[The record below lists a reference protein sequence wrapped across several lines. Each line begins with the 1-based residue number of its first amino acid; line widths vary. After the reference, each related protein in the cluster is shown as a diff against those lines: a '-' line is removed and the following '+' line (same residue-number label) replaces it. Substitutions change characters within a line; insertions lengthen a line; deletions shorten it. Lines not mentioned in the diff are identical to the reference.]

1 VSRRLI
7 ALGGAVVLGLAVG
20 ACGGGDDEIT
30 VGLITKQE
38 ENPFFV
44 KIREVAEETA
54 DETDVELL
62 TAAGKSDVD
71 NASQV
76 AALEDMTKRGAK
88 GILIV
93 PANSRAIVPA
103 IEKARRAG
111 VTVVA
116 LDTPT
121 QPASAVEALF
131 ATNNRRAGNLIG
143 RYAKAKAEEQGI
155 EPKIAM
161 LDLAPGISVGE
172 LRHDGFLEGFGIE
185 DGDPKIVG
193 SVNTEGNEEKAR
205 AGMAQLLEENPDIN
219 VVYTINEPAAF
230 GAADALEAAGKSED
244 DVILVSIDGGCDAI
258 KDGVRPGTIDATSQQ
273 YPENMA
279 TEGMEAVT
287 EALRGGPSP
296 SGFRDTGV
304 ELITADA
311 VDGVES
317 EDEAFGVRNC
327 WAR

>member
-1 VSRRLI
+1 
-7 ALGGAVVLGLAVG
+7 
-20 ACGGGDDEIT
+20 
-30 VGLITKQE
+30 
-38 ENPFFV
+38 
-44 KIREVAEETA
+44 
-54 DETDVELL
+54 
-62 TAAGKSDVD
+62 
-71 NASQV
+71 
-76 AALEDMTKRGAK
+76 
-88 GILIV
+88 
-93 PANSRAIVPA
+93 
-103 IEKARRAG
+103 

-143 RYAKAKAEEQGI
+143 RYAKAKAEEQDI

-185 DGDPKIVG
+185 DGDPQIVG

-205 AGMAQLLEENPDIN
+205 PGMAQLLEENPDIN

-279 TEGMEAVT
+279 IEGMEAVT

-327 WAR
+327 WA